1 MHAHI
6 RAGFI
11 IVTLSVASPVLA
23 QPPSNSTTTSN
34 STTAAVAA
42 PKWLTQEAAGQWR
55 ASKLIGLNVYND
67 DNEKIGG
74 ITELIVDDS
83 GKLDAVVIGAGGFLG
98 LGEHDVAIPYDQ
110 ITWMYL
116 PGPQS
121 PTNAPISNGL
131 GQTGTWRVRTLPRI
145 KPSWMPLARSHI
157 RTTQSSRNR
166 RSNSKLPRPSST
178 PAECDQRGA
187 FWAASRDTWAATP
200 DSPPCTAP
208 CTPSAALTP
217 ALASCPGEANR
228 TKRFTG
234 LHSRGTKSFMPA

>member
-42 PKWLTQEAAGQWR
+42 PKWLTREAAGQWR

-131 GQTGTWRVRTLPRI
+131 VEGTDRNLEGAHPAADKAFMDAARTKPYPDHAVI
-145 KPSWMPLARSHI
+145 KE
-157 RTTQSSRNR
+157 
-166 RSNSKLPRPSST
+166 SKEQLK
-178 PAECDQRGA
+178 
-187 FWAASRDTWAATP
+187 
-200 DSPPCTAP
+200 TAP
-208 CTPSAALTP
+208 AF
-217 ALASCPGEANR
+217 
-228 TKRFTG
+228 KY
-234 LHSRGTKSFMPA
+234 SR